1 MARRRFRNL
10 TYSAEQQMWKS
21 GKTARLWHTPP
32 ATITAQQIAD
42 LMNFPSEFQR
52 LRVKYGRTGNG
63 ATYYRT
69 HEIVMSS
76 HAPLWVLLHEF
87 AHAAA
92 PKADHDA
99 EFRREYLRIVGFV
112 AGESYEQRLR
122 NSFERHGLDIADGQP
137 TTLSTVREKYPTLT
151 IDESQFYP
159 YTLTDDIRTQVS
171 AILGTMR

>member
-1 MARRRFRNL
+1 MARRRIGNL
-10 TYSAEQQMWKS
+10 TYAAERQMWRS

-52 LRVKYGRTGNG
+52 LRIRYGRTGVSG
-63 ATYYRT
+63 TYFAT

-112 AGESYEQRLR
+112 AGGSYEQRLR
-122 NSFERHGLDIADGQP
+122 NSFDSHGLKVADGLP
-137 TTLSTVREKYPTLT
+137 TTLDTVREKFPALA

-159 YTLTDDIRTQVS
+159 YTLTDETRDRISQ
-171 AILGTMR
+171 ILSKVR